1 MVREKIL
8 LIWFFKSTG
17 WKIKRKWGEKM
28 RNRKSWRMTNDWLLV
43 PISTRWTLWGILIVL
58 KSITTIFFII
68 LGWLYIFLLT
78 TWLSCLL
85 FEKFVMKKC
94 KNTFIHHTAQIR
106 LIFVCALCV
115 VQAYEGCQKTI
126 LVSYWESFGLMSF
139 CCGGHAL
146 VFYLCCF
153 ILEKILLAN
162 WECNIIVLW
171 RPGLTCKEKRGVC

>member
-58 KSITTIFFII
+58 KSITTIFFYNFGMIVHFFFYNLTFLFVIWEIFPEKMQEYIHPPHGTNQANLRVRIMRSAGLWRMPKNNSGVI
-68 LGWLYIFLLT
+68 LGEFWFDVILL
-78 TWLSCLL
+78 WRPCSL
-85 FEKFVMKKC
+85 
-94 KNTFIHHTAQIR
+94 
-106 LIFVCALCV
+106 
-115 VQAYEGCQKTI
+115 
-126 LVSYWESFGLMSF
+126 
-139 CCGGHAL
+139 
-146 VFYLCCF
+146 FYLCCF